1 MKEPYF
7 IHVPIL
13 LLGYGGAA
21 ARVQGSVVLDMGRRM
36 DKVLEL
42 NEQSAFCLLEPGVS
56 YYMLFD
62 AIKES
67 GKKLWVDV

>member
-1 MKEPYF
+1 M
-7 IHVPIL
+7 
-13 LLGYGGAA
+13 
-21 ARVQGSVVLDMGRRM
+21 LDMGRRM
-36 DKVLEL
+36 NKVLEL